1 MKENDLKLEGGCRT
15 TAMGIMPHTDVEKA
29 LDLAL
34 SVDIPFWP
42 QLPKVSF
49 LEDMYAQVSEH
60 FPGIKLDMDKRVV
73 SFSID
78 KFYED
83 FEEYMPH
90 WEEEEFFRLSPEY
103 SVVFHRFLEQDLSQ
117 YKYIRGQSI
126 GPVSYGL
133 KILDEN
139 NKPMIYYEEVR
150 QIVFD
155 FVAKKLRAQLSEM
168 QKAHPGAFVWVDEPG
183 LEMIFMAISGY
194 TSERAKEDYQAF
206 LEHFPGPRGVH
217 LCGNPDWSFLLQMEL
232 EVLSLDVLAQG
243 HIFSRY
249 ADEIKA
255 FLDRGGIISWG
266 ITPTLSEEFEQEN
279 IQSMIKMIDGLWD
292 SLDGAGIPREQ
303 IMKQA
308 WLAPA
313 RCCLVN
319 QDGEETVTKSFRLL
333 QEVADHFKGML

>member
-1 MKENDLKLEGGCRT
+1 MKKNDLKLEGGCRT
-15 TAMGIMPHTDVEKA
+15 TAMGIMPHTDVDRA
-29 LDLAL
+29 LELAL
-34 SVDIPFWP
+34 SLDIPFWP

-49 LEDMYAQVSEH
+49 MEDMYAQVSEH
-60 FPGIKLDMDKRVV
+60 FPGIRVDRDKRLV

-103 SVVFHRFLEQDLSQ
+103 SLVFHRFLEQDLEK
-117 YKYIRGQSI
+117 YKYVRGQSI

-133 KILDEN
+133 KILDEH

-150 QIVFD
+150 QVVFD
-155 FVAKKLRAQLSEM
+155 FVAKKLKAQLGEM
-168 QKAHPGAFVWVDEPG
+168 QEVQPGAFVWVDEPG

-194 TSERAKEDYQAF
+194 TSEKAKEDYLSF
-206 LEHFPGPRGVH
+206 LEQFPGPRGVH

-232 EVLSLDVLAQG
+232 DVLSLDVLAQG

-249 ADEIKA
+249 AEEVRA
-255 FLDRGGIISWG
+255 FLDRGGVISWG
-266 ITPTLSEEFEQEN
+266 ITPTLTEEFEREN
-279 IQSMIKMIDGLWD
+279 VQSMIETLEGLWN
-292 SLDGAGIPREQ
+292 SLDKQGIPREQ
-303 IMKQA
+303 IMAQA

-319 QDGEETVTKSFRLL
+319 QDGEETVTRSFRLL
-333 QEVADHFKGML
+333 QEVAGYFKALI